1 MMEKPTEQPTK
12 PTEGKVP
19 PSSEFDINAFK
30 QMLSMLQQRKEQGYT
45 FKN

>member
-12 PTEGKVP
+12 PTEEKVS